1 VRHLD
6 AHGSKEYLMVRIT
19 TIDFPDVSGG
29 ATIGARRDHAMPLNV
44 YALEK
49 LVAARIAEDREA
61 AARRALLRRLRAPG
75 TLRARV
81 GACLI
86 RLGQWLTRP
95 VPAEAPSH
103 AR

>member
-1 VRHLD
+1 
-6 AHGSKEYLMVRIT
+6 
-19 TIDFPDVSGG
+19 
-29 ATIGARRDHAMPLNV
+29 MPLNV
-44 YALEK
+44 YALET

-81 GACLI
+81 GTWLI
-86 RLGQWLTRP
+86 QLGQWLAGP
-95 VPAEAPSH
+95 VPASRPSGAPSH